1 MNKID
6 IRIQDVLGRG
16 EKFLCCVLPLGDP
29 DLETSRN
36 LLEIFLKSG
45 VDIVELML
53 PSQDP
58 YFDSQPIAE
67 SNRRAL
73 TAQSDYQMYFKA
85 IAEIREDY
93 PDEPFEVMT
102 YSDVVKNVGISQF
115 VDGLREA
122 EVDAHLLADATAIA
136 PDVVHDMDP
145 LLEDAEI
152 YRIRFMPHPFQE
164 SLLEDIGQNARG
176 FMILQSIADEAGDRM
191 SVAEGNRE
199 LITKIRAT
207 DTKAAI
213 MLGYGINNPAR
224 AKEAVKVDPD
234 GMIVGTA
241 VIERIAAGDYSGLS
255 ELIRGIKDAMIP

>member
-1 MNKID
+1 MNRLD

-29 DLETSRN
+29 DLKTSRN
-36 LLEIFLKSG
+36 ILEIFLQSG

-58 YFDSQPIAE
+58 YFDSLPIAE

-73 TAQSDYQMYFKA
+73 TAQSDYESYFKA
-85 IAEIREDY
+85 IAEIREAY

-102 YSDVVKNVGISQF
+102 YSDVVKKVGVSQF
-115 VDGLREA
+115 TKGLRDA
-122 EVDAHLLADATAIA
+122 EIDAHLLADATAIA
-136 PDVVHDMDP
+136 PDVIHDMDP
-145 LLEDAEI
+145 LLEDAAI

-164 SLLEDIGQNARG
+164 NLLEDIGRHARG
-176 FMILQSIADEAGDRM
+176 FMILQSIADDAGDRKK
-191 SVAEGNRE
+191 VAEGNRE
-199 LITKIRAT
+199 LIGRIRAT
-207 DTKAAI
+207 GTQAAI

-255 ELIRGIKDAMIP
+255 KLIRGIKDTLIP

>member
-164 SLLEDIGQNARG
+164 SLLEDIGQHARG

>member
-1 MNKID
+1 MNRLD
-6 IRIQDVLGRG
+6 IRIQDVLGKG

-29 DLETSRN
+29 DLKTSRHI
-36 LLEIFLKSG
+36 LEIFLQSG
-45 VDIVELML
+45 VDIVEFML

-73 TAQSDYQMYFKA
+73 AAESDYQRYFKA
-85 IAEIREDY
+85 IAEIRDDY

-102 YSDVVKNVGISQF
+102 YSDVVKKVGISQF
-115 VDGLREA
+115 VDSLREA
-122 EVDAHLLADATAIA
+122 EVDAHLLADSTAIA
-136 PDVVHDMDP
+136 PDIIQDMDP
-145 LLEDAEI
+145 LLEDAAI

-164 SLLEDIGQNARG
+164 NLLEDIGQHARG
-176 FMILQSIADEAGDRM
+176 FMILQSITDESGLRKN
-191 SVAEGNRE
+191 VAEGNWE
-199 LITKIRAT
+199 LITRIRAT
-207 DTKAAI
+207 GTQAAI
-213 MLGYGINNPAR
+213 MLGYGINNPTR

-255 ELIRGIKDAMIP
+255 ELIRGIKDATKP

>member
-1 MNKID
+1 MNRID
-6 IRIQDVLGRG
+6 SRIKKVLDRG

-29 DLETSRN
+29 DLKTSRKI
-36 LLEIFLKSG
+36 LEIFLQSG

-67 SNRRAL
+67 SNQRSLLAE
-73 TAQSDYQMYFKA
+73 SNYQKYFET
-85 IAEIREDY
+85 IVEIRNDY

-102 YSDVVKNVGISQF
+102 YSDVVKNYGISRF

-122 EVDAHLLADATAIA
+122 DVDAHLLADATAIA

-145 LLEDAEI
+145 LLEDAGI

-164 SLLEDIGQNARG
+164 HLLDDIAHYARG
-176 FMILQSIADEAGDRM
+176 FMILQSISDEAGNRM
-191 SVAEGNRE
+191 NVADGNRE
-199 LITKIRAT
+199 WINRVRAT
-207 DTKAAI
+207 GTRASI

-224 AKEAVKVDPD
+224 AKEAVNVNPD

-241 VIERIAAGDYSGLS
+241 VIERIASKDYRGLS
-255 ELIRGIKDAMIP
+255 ELIRGIKDATIP